1 MNRTLTFLLILCFL
15 LTACSKPS
23 QPYNSFEE
31 AQSALEVLNSTLV
44 HRGNISKQN
53 LDAQQFA
60 FTDAYLTKRHAIYQ
74 RLMEMQLT
82 QSQVEQ
88 VNYMVIAE
96 RFPERYFSW
105 PAQINV
111 LENMLALDSSEEG
124 LVKINNWLKFTQNQ
138 LDSAKQSNLKLNKT
152 ELALL
157 QVYISDAINNE
168 NTPEDLQ
175 LELTILDDYLTQYKP
190 RGSAGL
196 RGLANG
202 SEWYQS
208 KLNYFSG
215 AIHSPLEWVTLLDQQ
230 IKMLEKAPFSFE
242 LQTSHEHSFLV
253 QFLEDQKPVKGLDWL
268 TGFTILPVMANENSL
283 SVADRTLMLALME
296 TDVGIHYHAWTIPQ
310 ARVNLMKRLKI
321 NEKDAQY
328 LVDDIILYPAQIFS
342 FVQQIL

>member
-1 MNRTLTFLLILCFL
+1 MNRTLTFSLILCFL

-23 QPYNSFEE
+23 QPYNSFED
-31 AQSALEVLNSTLV
+31 AQSGLEVLNSTLV

-53 LDAQQFA
+53 LDDQQFA

-82 QSQVEQ
+82 QPQVEQ

-96 RFPERYFSW
+96 RFPERYFPW

-152 ELALL
+152 EHTLL
-157 QVYISDAINNE
+157 QHYISDALNNKK
-168 NTPEDLQ
+168 TPIELQ
-175 LELTILDDYLTQYKP
+175 FQLTVFNDYLSQYKP

-215 AIHSPLEWVTLLDQQ
+215 AIHSPLEWVALLDQQ
-230 IKMLEKAPFSFE
+230 IKTLEKAVFSMK
-242 LQTSHEHSFLV
+242 LQTSHERSFIV
-253 QFLEDQKPVKGLDWL
+253 QFLGNEKPEKGLDWL
-268 TGFTILPVMANENSL
+268 TGFTILPVMASEKLL

-321 NEKDAQY
+321 NDKDAQY
-328 LVDDIILYPAQIFS
+328 LVDDIILYPAQSFS
-342 FVQQIL
+342 FAQQIL